1 MSVNDIET
9 ANRYFKYDL
18 CQKNNTNGLRFNI
31 PPLVENQFSTQYK
44 CCLAKI
50 KNIYIQTGDETKPV
64 DWTDGTAG
72 NILPRGGVKLE
83 CNLISRN
90 YCSIG
95 DGDVVTPIGQKSGN
109 NPINTRYGVMMN
121 LDGHDAIG
129 QAQGSFIYEDY
140 NSVFDSGL
148 ICSLPFGKVL
158 EFKFFEACGGDRKQ
172 IYPSLGGATTPTGTT
187 TISIEFFLIN

>member
-18 CQKNNTNGLRFNI
+18 CQKNNTNGLRWYI

-50 KNIYIQTGDETKPV
+50 KSIYVQTGNEGKAI
-64 DWTDGTAG
+64 DWTDGTNG
-72 NILPRGGVKLE
+72 NILPRGGVKVE
-83 CNLISRN
+83 SNLISRN

-95 DGDVVTPIGQKSGN
+95 DGDVVTPIGQKSNN
-109 NPINTRYGVMMN
+109 NPINTRFGVMMN
-121 LDGHDAIG
+121 LDGHDAVS
-129 QAQGSFIYEDY
+129 QAQGSFVYEDY

-158 EFKFFEACGGDRKQ
+158 EFNFFEGCGGDRKKLF
-172 IYPSLGGATTPTGTT
+172 PSLAGATAPDGQT